1 MHWRM
6 KLIDNDQEIN
16 RNMNLS
22 LMAATT
28 TTRYTRFNEQS
39 LLPGLHHLVMKCLV
53 TLGLALLMFPA
64 WAQDDDDV
72 PAAQDPNV
80 KSKIQAARVAY
91 ITDQLALTPEEAEKF
106 WPIYRE
112 FSAKLKELRLQLR
125 DAKLNPDPK
134 KSTEQ
139 NDQALVDQQ
148 FDIKQKELNL
158 EKDYS
163 TRLLK
168 VISAQKLRTLPD
180 AERRFR
186 QMILEQIQ
194 RRQQQQ
200 ERQRTLRDQ
209 SQKKLQDRNN

>member
-1 MHWRM
+1 M
-6 KLIDNDQEIN
+6 KILIA
-16 RNMNLS
+16 LGFT
-22 LMAATT
+22 LM
-28 TTRYTRFNEQS
+28 
-39 LLPGLHHLVMKCLV
+39 LL
-53 TLGLALLMFPA
+53 PA
-64 WAQDDDDV
+64 WAQDDDDL
-72 PAAQDPNV
+72 PTGQDPNV
-80 KSKIQAARVAY
+80 RSKIQAARVAY

-112 FSAKLKELRLQLR
+112 FTSKRKELRMQLHS
-125 DAKLNPDPK
+125 AKNNPDPGK
-134 KSTEQ
+134 TQEQ
-139 NDQALVDQQ
+139 NEKALVDQQ

-200 ERQRTLRDQ
+200 ERQRNLRDQ
-209 SQKKLQDRNN
+209 SQKKLQERNN

>member
-1 MHWRM
+1 
-6 KLIDNDQEIN
+6 
-16 RNMNLS
+16 
-22 LMAATT
+22 
-28 TTRYTRFNEQS
+28 
-39 LLPGLHHLVMKCLV
+39 MKCLMA
-53 TLGLALLMFPA
+53 LGFILLMLPA
-64 WAQDDDDV
+64 WAQDEDDM

-80 KSKIQAARVAY
+80 KSKIQAARIAY

-112 FSAKLKELRLQLR
+112 FSAKRKELRVQLHQ
-125 DAKLNPDPK
+125 AKINPDPK
-134 KSTEQ
+134 KTQEQ

-163 TRLLK
+163 SKLLK